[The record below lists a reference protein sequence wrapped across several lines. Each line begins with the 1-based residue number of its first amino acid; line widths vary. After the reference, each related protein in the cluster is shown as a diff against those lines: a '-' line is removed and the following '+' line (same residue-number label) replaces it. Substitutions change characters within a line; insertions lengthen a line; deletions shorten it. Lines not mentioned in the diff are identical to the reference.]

1 MIWGLS
7 YLDFGILIGFLVLI
21 LAIGIYASLS
31 VKHAADFY
39 LSGRKMGKTLQFFL
53 NFGNATDP
61 STAPIMAGQV
71 YQKGVS
77 GMWLQLQTLLFTPF
91 FWFIQPWFRRARLTT
106 MADLFIDRFN
116 SKSVASAYAVFN
128 IMVALITLAVGNLAG
143 YKVVNAMLVKPYDRQ
158 VMTSTEYQSVSDYRE
173 LQSLKQQK
181 ADTLTVE
188 QKARFEILKTR
199 DARKELHEHIGV
211 LSKAEFYIGYNLI
224 VAIYVMLGG
233 LKAAAITNA
242 VQGLLI
248 LAMSVVLLPIGL
260 VKVGGFTGLHST
272 INREYGETM
281 FWLAGT
287 PFSDFTWYSIAAVT
301 LGSMIQIFG
310 LQHNMSAAGS
320 AKDENTARFGMLVG
334 GFTKRLV
341 LICWMLCSL
350 LALALFFGK
359 DKLSEPDLAW
369 GALSSTILPVGL
381 IGIMLAGMLMGHMP
395 MVGLTSVAVSGLMVR
410 NIYEPFFKG
419 RTPKHYLRAGQV
431 AILIVLA
438 ASVILAWPFDDLG
451 SLWTIMIT
459 FNTFFGA
466 VVFLIIFWRR
476 LTAPAILISFF
487 IWVGLQGLVAPIVG
501 FSDLRFSS
509 ALTGQTLATVKS
521 FRLPAD
527 KADVAAGRANA
538 VGVYIDKPTDIPPT
552 PLFFEKVAK
561 VIPPS
566 SATTSTAT
574 ASTKPI
580 ANAAL
585 PTSASAVVQYE
596 GLNHFVVENAILY
609 YPLKAVGL
617 DMGRFSK
624 ADLTCS
630 RWLFDAFFPFVC
642 LIFFSLLTRPTTPER
657 APTFYAK
664 FKTPVA
670 PTPEL
675 DVAEIEKNTA
685 DPARWDHQKLLPGT
699 NWEFA
704 KWTKNDF
711 LGFFGCWAIVGAI
724 LVFLW
729 VVLHLGTPWP
739 WW

>member
-1 MIWGLS
+1 VIWGIS
-7 YLDFGILIGFLVLI
+7 YLDFAILLGFLVLI
-21 LAIGIYASLS
+21 LAIGIYAARS
-31 VKHAADFY
+31 VKHQADFY

-116 SKSVASAYAVFN
+116 SKSVASAYAIFN

-143 YKVVNAMLVKPYDRQ
+143 YKVVDAMLTKPESAW
-158 VMTSTEYQSVSDYRE
+158 TATEAQSVKEYGE
-173 LQSLKQQK
+173 LRTLAQQK
-181 ADTLTVE
+181 NDALTPE
-188 QKARFEILKTR
+188 QKTRMEELNQKKARG
-199 DARKELHEHIGV
+199 ELHEHIGA
-211 LSKAEFYIGYNLI
+211 LTKAEFYIGYNLI
-224 VAIYVMLGG
+224 IAIYVMLGG

-260 VKVGGFTGLHST
+260 VKVQGFSGLHEK
-272 INREYGETM
+272 INAASGQTT

-310 LQHNMSAAGS
+310 LQHNMSAGGS

-350 LALALFFGK
+350 LAVAIFTGANKLA
-359 DKLSEPDLAW
+359 EPDLAW
-369 GALSSTILPVGL
+369 GALSSTILPIGL
-381 IGIMLAGMLMGHMP
+381 VGIMLAGMLMGHMP

-410 NIYEPFFKG
+410 NIYEPLFKG
-419 RTPKHYLRAGQV
+419 KSAKHYLRAGQV
-431 AILIVLA
+431 AIVLVLA
-438 ASVILAWPFDDLG
+438 ASVGIAWPFTDLG

-476 LTAPAILISFF
+476 LTAAAILVSFF
-487 IWVGLQGLVAPIVG
+487 FWIFIQGVASPVIG
-501 FSDLRFSS
+501 YSDLRFSQ
-509 ALTGQTLATVKS
+509 ALTLQTNPSEKT
-521 FRLPAD
+521 FYLPATA
-527 KADVAAGRANA
+527 ADVAAGKAKVA
-538 VGVYIDKPTDIPPT
+538 GESIGKVSKIAPA
-552 PLFFEKVAK
+552 PLFFDKVVPAK
-561 VIPPS
+561 AP
-566 SATTSTAT
+566 ATG
-574 ASTKPI
+574 
-580 ANAAL
+580 
-585 PTSASAVVQYE
+585 YE
-596 GLNHFVVENAILY
+596 GTGHFIIENAILY
-609 YPLKAVGL
+609 YPMKAVGL
-617 DMGRFSK
+617 DMANFSK
-624 ADLTCS
+624 AGLTCA
-630 RWLFDAFFPFVC
+630 RWLFDSFFPFVC
-642 LIFFSLLTRPTTPER
+642 LIIFSLLTKPATPER
-657 APTFYAK
+657 APVFYAK

-675 DVAEIEKNTA
+675 DQAEIDKNAA
-685 DPARWDHQKLLPGT
+685 DPTRWDHTKLFPGT
-699 NWEFA
+699 QWEFT
-704 KWTKNDF
+704 KWTRNDF
-711 LGFFGCWAIVGAI
+711 LGFFGCWGIVGAI

-729 VVLHLGTPWP
+729 FILHVGTPWP